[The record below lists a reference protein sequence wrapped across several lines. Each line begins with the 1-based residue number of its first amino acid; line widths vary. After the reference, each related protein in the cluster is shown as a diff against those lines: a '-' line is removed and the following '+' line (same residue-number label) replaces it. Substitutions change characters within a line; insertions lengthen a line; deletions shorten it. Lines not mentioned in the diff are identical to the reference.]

1 MAGSPDSNTDLAD
14 LATAFWAWRAS
25 TQPSS
30 GDDIPRIERPGGWL
44 PDWSPPSI
52 EARRA
57 RLSEFRRDWLGLAA
71 DANGWSVPLQVDYRL
86 IGSALARV
94 LWELEVLQGWR
105 RNPRFYVYQ
114 TLGAVFEALLAPP
127 PFDAARAAAIVARL
141 ESIPATLAAAR
152 ENLDAPVRPFAQ
164 LGLDALREIEPRL
177 DTVGDALTEHLVTD
191 SAQHLRPALA
201 RAATELLNY
210 RDWLRSR
217 LDAMPT
223 DTAIGRAAYVGFL
236 RTVALNP
243 RSPEQ
248 IAAAGQQELDRAV
261 TFEALERSRNQG
273 LPELTLPATQ
283 QEQIEREAA
292 GETMLRQFCEQH
304 DVLTFPA
311 WLGRYRNLP
320 LPKYL
325 EPLRTLAVT
334 DDLRPGSDGIAYIPE
349 PRPDLPYFYLAMAHD
364 PRTLIAHE
372 GVHYYQLSLSWAH
385 PNAIRRHYYD
395 SGPNEGIGFYAE
407 EMLLQA
413 GLFDDS
419 PHSREIIYNFM
430 RLRALR
436 VSVDV
441 RLALGQL
448 TIDTAA
454 EELARRVPMDVE
466 TARDEAAM
474 FASEPG
480 QAITY
485 QVGKL
490 EILRFLADARVQ
502 HGARFGL
509 RAFHD
514 ALWLEGN
521 VPISLQRWQALGL
534 RDEIDALDTPAEAL
548 PT

>member
-1 MAGSPDSNTDLAD
+1 MAGSSDSNTDLAD
-14 LATAFWAWRAS
+14 LASAFWAWRAS

-30 GDDIPRIERPGGWL
+30 GDDIPRIERPGDWL

-52 EARRA
+52 AARRE
-57 RLSEFRRDWLGLAA
+57 RLAEFRRSWLGLAA
-71 DANGWSVPLQVDYRL
+71 DARGWSVPLQVDYRL

-94 LWELEVLQGWR
+94 HWELDVLQGWR

-127 PFDAARAAAIVARL
+127 PFDAARSAAIVARL
-141 ESIPATLAAAR
+141 DRIPATLDAAR
-152 ENLDAPVRPFAQ
+152 VNLEAPLRPFAQ
-164 LGLDALREIEPRL
+164 LALDALDEIEARL
-177 DTVGDALTEHLVTD
+177 AAVAT
-191 SAQHLRPALA
+191 ALA
-201 RAATELLNY
+201 PHVHDDRLQPASRRAATGLANY
-210 RDWLRSR
+210 AEWLQSR
-217 LDAMPT
+217 LDSMPT

-236 RTVALNP
+236 REVALNP
-243 RSPEQ
+243 RTPEQ
-248 IAAAGQQELDRAV
+248 IASAGQQELDRAV
-261 TFEALERSRNQG
+261 AFEALERNRNRG
-273 LPELTLPATQ
+273 LPELDLPTTQ

-292 GETMLRQFCEQH
+292 AETMLRQFCDAH
-304 DVLTFPA
+304 DLLSFPS

-320 LPKYL
+320 LPGYL

-334 DDLRPGSDGIAYIPE
+334 DDLRPGADGIAYIPE
-349 PRPDLPYFYLAMAHD
+349 PRADLPYFYLAMARD

-372 GVHYYQLSLSWAH
+372 GVHYYQLSRSWAH
-385 PNAIRRHYYD
+385 SNPIRRHYYD

-419 PHSREIIYNFM
+419 PRSREIIYNFM

-448 TIDTAA
+448 TLDTGA

-490 EILRFLADARVQ
+490 EILRFLADTRLQ
-502 HGARFGL
+502 LGARFDP

-514 ALWLEGN
+514 TLWLEGN
-521 VPISLQRWQALGL
+521 VPIALQRWQALGL
-534 RDEIDALDTPAEAL
+534 RDEIDALDTPRDAL